1 MDYHHLLTTWNFGK
15 KIRLMT
21 KLVGKKAPNFKLM
34 STSKKIVELKK
45 VKSKYIVLFF
55 YPKDDT
61 PGCTLETKDF
71 NSLINKFTKMNCII
85 FGISKDSLASHLKFK
100 QKYKVKFDLLSDE
113 NKSAIKSFKTWGK
126 KKFMGKEFMGQIRST
141 FLIANNKIINEW
153 RNVRVK
159 NHALDVINFL
169 NDNK

>member
-1 MDYHHLLTTWNFGK
+1 MTSLL
-15 KIRLMT
+15 
-21 KLVGKKAPNFKLM
+21 GKKAPNFKLN
-34 STSKKIVELKK
+34 STSGKIVELNK

-71 NSLINKFTKMNCII
+71 NSLLSNFKKAKCEV
-85 FGISKDSLASHLKFK
+85 FGISKDSLESHKKFK
-100 QKYKVKFDLLSDE
+100 EKYNIKFELLSDE
-113 NKSAIKSFKTWGK
+113 DKKSIKAYKTWGK

-141 FLIANNKIINEW
+141 FLIKDKKILNEW

-159 NHALDVINFL
+159 DHANDVLNFL
-169 NDNK
+169 KTN